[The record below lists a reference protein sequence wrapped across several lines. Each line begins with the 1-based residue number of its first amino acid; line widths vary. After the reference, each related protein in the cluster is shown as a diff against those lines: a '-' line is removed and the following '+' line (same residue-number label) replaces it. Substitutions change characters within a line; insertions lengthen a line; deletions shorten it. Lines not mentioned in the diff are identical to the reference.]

1 MAKYKVVYDIG
12 GRRVELTKYVTT
24 DIIENPHETRGRT
37 KNVLGVARMY
47 IRQGKLVIRKP
58 NVLRRSKKV
67 IEVNQT
73 LEKLRGSLHHPAV
86 QCAGQPWDKFKK
98 CLSENMKLALK
109 NANYK
114 KEEEQTIN
122 ASDWLTKF

>member
-24 DIIENPHETRGRT
+24 DFIENPHETRGR
-37 KNVLGVARMY
+37 NRNLLGVARMY

-58 NVLRRSKKV
+58 NVMRRSKKV
-67 IEVNQT
+67 VEVNDV
-73 LEKLRGSLHHPAV
+73 LKGLKGSIHHPAV
-86 QCAGQPWDKFKK
+86 QCAGLPWDKFKR
-98 CLSENMKLALK
+98 CLSKNMELALE
-109 NANYK
+109 NAKYT
-114 KEEEQTIN
+114 KEKEKEIN